1 MRISGLSRVTGVPVA
16 TIKYYLREGLL
27 FPGRLTSSTQALYD
41 EAHTAR
47 LRLIRALLGPAGLSI
62 TQVRDVLRIIDDPGP
77 DMFDLLGRVQCATM
91 LPSQRPDTAAAEEL
105 IGRTGWHI
113 EPDSPE
119 MHRLAAALD
128 GLAAAGF
135 VPPEGMLERYAAG
148 LHQLAS
154 AEIAHIPTES
164 AEAAVRYTVLGTLLI
179 EPVLLALRRLAQQ
192 DAARRRFGAPTTG

>member
-1 MRISGLSRVTGVPVA
+1 MRISGLSRATGVPVA

-27 FPGRLTSSTQALYD
+27 FPGTLTSSTQAQYD
-41 EAHTAR
+41 EAHAAR

-62 TQVRDVLRIIDDPGP
+62 TQVREVLHIIDDPGP
-77 DMFDLLGRVQCATM
+77 DMFTLLGRVQLATA
-91 LPSQRPDTAAAEEL
+91 PRREEPDIAAALEL
-105 IGRTGWHI
+105 IASAGWQI
-113 EPDSPE
+113 DADCPE
-119 MHRLAAALD
+119 VRQLAAALA

-148 LHQLAS
+148 MDQLAC
-154 AEIAHIPTES
+154 AEIAHIPTAS